1 MNETH
6 AAVKEILQKQR
17 AKQARRAVS
26 DQLFSYH
33 EALVG
38 VLAQDSEAF
47 LQRVAARMRDDMARR
62 QIGQPPR
69 TH

>member
-26 DQLFSYH
+26 DRLVSYH
-33 EALVG
+33 DALVG

-47 LQRVAARMRDDMARR
+47 LQRVAARMRDGLERR
-62 QIGQPPR
+62 QIAEPQR